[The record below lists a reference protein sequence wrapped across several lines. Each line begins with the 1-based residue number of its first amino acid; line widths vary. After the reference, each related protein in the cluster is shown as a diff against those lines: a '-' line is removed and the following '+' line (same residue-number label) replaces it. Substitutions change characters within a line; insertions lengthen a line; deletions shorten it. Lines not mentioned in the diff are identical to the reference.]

1 MFNPNSHNL
10 GRKLNHY
17 RRPPTTIIFS
27 AQKVHLAPKT
37 KESTVVKIRKKVQF
51 KEVSLFAPQRL
62 FKALIF

>member
-27 AQKVHLAPKT
+27 AQKVHLASKT
-37 KESTVVKIRKKVQF
+37 KESTVGKIFQKVQF
-51 KEVSLFAPQRL
+51 GEASFFASNDL
-62 FKALIF
+62 KST